1 MTPTVELPP
10 VAIVLQILV
19 IDLLLSGDNA
29 VVVALAGRGLPDSQ
43 RRAAVTLGIAIAIL
57 LRIALTSV
65 ATITLRL
72 SGLEFVGGI
81 LLLMIATRLAAR
93 GEPIRPARDG
103 SATGPGRSSL
113 AAAIAVIVLAD
124 LIMSFDNVVAIAAVA
139 RGNIL
144 LLSLGLLLSIPFL
157 VWGSSLAIT
166 LLRRYRPLVIA
177 GGALLGWIAGDI
189 AVSDPLIADWINSQA
204 PALPYAVPALA
215 ALFVLAETL
224 WTGTP
229 KSALGAPQP
238 VLDETGT
245 QWAAHRGASAVAR
258 RQRWLDRVIAP
269 RFVASAG
276 KGAANQHRSVE

>member
-10 VAIVLQILV
+10 VATVLQILV

-29 VVVALAGRGLPDSQ
+29 VVVALASRGLPGSQ

-65 ATITLRL
+65 ATITLQL

-93 GEPIRPARDG
+93 DEPIRPRNDG
-103 SATGPGRSSL
+103 SGPSRSSL
-113 AAAIAVIVLAD
+113 AAAIAVIVVAD

-139 RGNIL
+139 RGNML

-189 AVSDPLIADWINSQA
+189 AVSDPLIVDWINSQA

-215 ALFVLAETL
+215 ALLVLAETL
-224 WTGTP
+224 WAGTP
-229 KSALGAPQP
+229 KSTLGAPEP
-238 VLDETGT
+238 VVDGRGT
-245 QWAAHRGASAVAR
+245 QRVAHSGAPAIAR
-258 RQRWLDRVIAP
+258 QQRWLDRVVAP
-269 RFVASAG
+269 PLVADAG
-276 KGAANQHRSVE
+276 KGAADQHGSVE

>member
-10 VAIVLQILV
+10 VAAVLQILV

-29 VVVALAGRGLPDSQ
+29 VVVALASRGLHGSQ

-65 ATITLRL
+65 ATITLQL
-72 SGLEFVGGI
+72 TGLQIAGGI

-93 GEPIRPARDG
+93 DEPIRLDRRG
-103 SATGPGRSSL
+103 STAGPGRSGL
-113 AAAIAVIVLAD
+113 AAAVAVIVVAD
-124 LIMSFDNVVAIAAVA
+124 LIMSFDNVVAIAAIA

-157 VWGSSLAIT
+157 VWGASLAIT

-189 AVSDPLIADWINSQA
+189 AVSDPLIVDWINSQA
-204 PALPYAVPALA
+204 PALPYAAPALA

-224 WTGTP
+224 WARTP

-238 VLDETGT
+238 AVDGDGT
-245 QWAAHRGASAVAR
+245 QRATDVGASAVAR
-258 RQRWLDRVIAP
+258 QRRWLDRVVTP
-269 RFVASAG
+269 RLLADAG
-276 KGAANQHRSVE
+276 KGVAEQHGSVE

>member
-10 VAIVLQILV
+10 VATVLQILV

-29 VVVALAGRGLPDSQ
+29 VVVALASRGLPDSQ

-65 ATITLRL
+65 ATITLQQ
-72 SGLEFVGGI
+72 SGLKIVGGI

-93 GEPIRPARDG
+93 DEAICLRHDG
-103 SATGPGRSSL
+103 SAAGPGRSSL
-113 AAAIAVIVLAD
+113 AAAIAVIVVAD

-157 VWGSSLAIT
+157 VWGASLAIT

-215 ALFVLAETL
+215 ALLVLAETL
-224 WTGTP
+224 WAGTP

-238 VLDETGT
+238 AVDGAET
-245 QWAAHRGASAVAR
+245 QRAANRGASAVAR
-258 RQRWLDRVIAP
+258 QQRWLDRVVAP
-269 RFVASAG
+269 RLVVGAG
-276 KGAANQHRSVE
+276 KGAADQHGSVE